1 MSTFFEKLVAA
12 VRFLGHYLWIALK
25 ALGRFLL
32 WLGALLVRSLSNLIT
47 WIRLNLPPRVQFIL
61 LAVVVAILIVLV
73 ALIFTGHGCSTA
85 PSPNEPAE
93 EQPPEVTYTPDEAD
107 FRQISIQP
115 DTITSFRSSKTATR
129 CMPAFQRTRIA
140 PSLKTFPSLKPTT
153 KTWAF

>member
-73 ALIFTGHGCSTA
+73 ALVFILEFSYNNFNFLNYNIPLFFLNLRGILLL
-85 PSPNEPAE
+85 
-93 EQPPEVTYTPDEAD
+93 
-107 FRQISIQP
+107 R
-115 DTITSFRSSKTATR
+115 
-129 CMPAFQRTRIA
+129 RTLTLIIN
-140 PSLKTFPSLKPTT
+140 
-153 KTWAF
+153 